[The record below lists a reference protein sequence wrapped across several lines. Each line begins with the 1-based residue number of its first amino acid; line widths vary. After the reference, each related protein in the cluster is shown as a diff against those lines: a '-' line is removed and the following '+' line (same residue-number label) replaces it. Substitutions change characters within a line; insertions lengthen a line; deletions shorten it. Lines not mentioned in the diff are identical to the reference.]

1 MSDLPIWLEEATELV
16 YRSSALGIWG
26 IVVRFVQMPLER
38 IALVTNSSQVS
49 GKGQLSQ
56 AWKIVWQDGLRG
68 PWNVVTPRSAVAWF
82 LQYGVMGFAFQT
94 ADRVASSLL
103 GVDRLVYGAAL
114 FEKKDDEEEEETAAA
129 ASAAGA
135 GVSAFYIAR
144 SCTKMVVAP
153 ALAGGFESFVS
164 NKAEVERYLGR
175 SEFQR
180 LELLG
185 KDGNAFKR
193 IAGQA
198 YVANTARN
206 AIMSFSS
213 FVATP
218 FIFSKMCPEE
228 HKTPKTLATW
238 GIVGNFTANILG
250 TATQSGWG
258 RALDFL
264 ARDGRLNYKE
274 MIREGYKQDGYKA
287 FVNPIKWGTRV
298 TANVIPQGM
307 IPWYYNTI
315 VPLAE
320 PRVKQ
325 MVGNVYYS
333 IFNR

>member
-1 MSDLPIWLEEATELV
+1 
-16 YRSSALGIWG
+16 
-26 IVVRFVQMPLER
+26 
-38 IALVTNSSQVS
+38 
-49 GKGQLSQ
+49 
-56 AWKIVWQDGLRG
+56 
-68 PWNVVTPRSAVAWF
+68 
-82 LQYGVMGFAFQT
+82 MGFAFQL
-94 ADRVASSLL
+94 ADRAASSLL

-114 FEKKDDEEEEETAAA
+114 FEKKDEEEETSNS
-129 ASAAGA
+129 SAGAGA

-164 NKAEVERYLGR
+164 NKAEVERYLGK

-185 KDGNAFKR
+185 KDGARLKR
-193 IAGQA
+193 MAGQA
-198 YVANTARN
+198 YLANSARN
-206 AIMSFSS
+206 SIMSFSS

-218 FIFSKMCPEE
+218 FIFSKLCPEE
-228 HKTPKTLATW
+228 HKSPKTLATF

-258 RALDFL
+258 RSLDFL
-264 ARDGRLNYKE
+264 AHEGRLNYKE
-274 MIREGYKQDGYKA
+274 MIRQGLRQDGFQA
-287 FVNPIKWGTRV
+287 FVNPTKWGTRV

-320 PRVKQ
+320 PSVKK
-325 MVGNVYYS
+325 MVGGVWS
-333 IFNR
+333 MFSR